1 MFILKCSRYSETTLN
16 YYNELPCP
24 VSRSTPK
31 CNQIFLDISLEIH
44 LYGFCLLWCSGY
56 LQTLLGRH
64 PKPNSFLCSGQ
75 IVRSSSHS
83 SNNPTRA
90 KHSLP
95 SSSTPSRGGL
105 KTTIQVL
112 FCATCTI
119 LHNKN
124 RSSALFSSIK
134 VTFFLRIF
142 LKRIEKTHLKS
153 PVFTKCLLVW
163 LYMESV
169 GNVGV
174 WCVPSN
180 PLSALPKECR
190 WKTKT
195 V

>member
-16 YYNELPCP
+16 YYNELSTSPWKSICT
-24 VSRSTPK
+24 VSVCSDAQDIYKLYLAVIPSQIRSCARDKLWDLRTRRTIQRGP
-31 CNQIFLDISLEIH
+31 NIVYRLP
-44 LYGFCLLWCSGY
+44 LL
-56 LQTLLGRH
+56 
-64 PKPNSFLCSGQ
+64 
-75 IVRSSSHS
+75 
-83 SNNPTRA
+83 
-90 KHSLP
+90 LP
-95 SSSTPSRGGL
+95 GEAW

-124 RSSALFSSIK
+124 GSSALFSSIK

-174 WCVPSN
+174 WCVSSN

>member
-1 MFILKCSRYSETTLN
+1 MLRIFTNFTWPPSQAKFVPVLGTNCEIFSALVEQSNAGQTIFTVFLYSF
-16 YYNELPCP
+16 
-24 VSRSTPK
+24 SG
-31 CNQIFLDISLEIH
+31 
-44 LYGFCLLWCSGY
+44 GF
-56 LQTLLGRH
+56 
-64 PKPNSFLCSGQ
+64 
-75 IVRSSSHS
+75 
-83 SNNPTRA
+83 
-90 KHSLP
+90 
-95 SSSTPSRGGL
+95 

-134 VTFFLRIF
+134 FTFYLRIF

-163 LYMESV
+163 LNMESV

-180 PLSALPKECR
+180 PLRALPKECR

>member
-1 MFILKCSRYSETTLN
+1 MFIFKCSRYSETTLN

-31 CNQIFLDISLEIH
+31 CKQIFLDISLEIH

-95 SSSTPSRGGL
+95 SSSTPSWEAWKQPYKCSFVIL
-105 KTTIQVL
+105 VQFFTIKIDL
-112 FCATCTI
+112 
-119 LHNKN
+119 
-124 RSSALFSSIK
+124 ALFFRVERVHS
-134 VTFFLRIF
+134 FLEYF
-142 LKRIEKTHLKS
+142 WKEQTHLKS
-153 PVFTKCLLVW
+153 PIFTK
-163 LYMESV
+163 
-169 GNVGV
+169 
-174 WCVPSN
+174 
-180 PLSALPKECR
+180 
-190 WKTKT
+190 
-195 V
+195 